1 MALPLVP
8 QELFIGL
15 IIILQ
20 IADGW
25 TTYDCL
31 RAGGKEA
38 NPLMRELMER
48 IGVREALW
56 VAKLAITAALIY
68 WPVTVPWVQ
77 WMNLALFVGVVVN
90 NLIVLRK
97 LRSQ

>member
-1 MALPLVP
+1 MNLP
-8 QELFIGL
+8 ELSQAVFIGL

-38 NPLMRELMER
+38 NPLMRELMSR
-48 IGVREALW
+48 IGMREALW
-56 VAKLAITAALIY
+56 VAKLAVTGALIY
-68 WPVTVPWVQ
+68 WPVTNTIVQ
-77 WMNLALFVGVVVN
+77 WVNLALFAAVVVN
-90 NLIVLRK
+90 NLIVLKK
-97 LRSQ
+97 LKAR